1 MDNRLI
7 FRSLSGFVLSWGGTK
22 LDNSSSVLNIH
33 CLSSKAVLVGK
44 STKMLTQ
51 AVNTILRVIE
61 EELEYFSFRE
71 KRRN

>member
-7 FRSLSGFVLSWGGTK
+7 FRSLCGFVLSWGGTK
-22 LDNSSSVLNIH
+22 LDIPSNALKMH

-44 STKMLTQ
+44 SARALTR
-51 AVNTILRVIE
+51 AVNTILRAIE
-61 EELEYFSFRE
+61 RELDDFSFRE

>member
-7 FRSLSGFVLSWGGTK
+7 FRSLFDFILSWGGTK
-22 LDNSSSVLNIH
+22 LDNPISALNMH

-44 STKMLTQ
+44 SARALTR
-51 AVNTILRVIE
+51 AVNTTQRAIKG
-61 EELEYFSFRE
+61 ELEYFSFRE